1 MNVAKELNMPYSKAI
16 TGTTDDAVE
25 FLKNNRTPKILIIDV
40 SNSELPL
47 ADINKIKEYS
57 SPNLSLIA
65 IGGKNDVG
73 LFRDFITIGISD
85 YLVKPITSI
94 LLKKTIEEINN
105 PRKTGVYEKTGK
117 LIQFIASAGGAG
129 STTAATNIAWI
140 LANRHF
146 KRTAVLD
153 LDFLFGSANLM
164 LDIKAENSYL
174 DTLESPEKVDDYF
187 VETILKKH
195 GKRLYYIGG
204 LIDLVRG
211 VLADLESFSV
221 FVDSV
226 KRQFNYIVA
235 DSPREVSG
243 VTHVAMKKA
252 NIFVIMVEMSIA
264 SAQNTAR
271 LLEFFNTDQP
281 GKRIIIVANKV
292 GLSSGGAIA
301 RESFEKVIDRRI
313 DYMMPLD
320 ERVTLAAANI
330 GQPLVLSDSPL
341 TETLESMADD
351 ILGKKD
357 TVALMAAILEKE
369 RTLFEKMKEK
379 IFDLFRK

>member
-1 MNVAKELNMPYSKAI
+1 
-16 TGTTDDAVE
+16 
-25 FLKNNRTPKILIIDV
+25 
-40 SNSELPL
+40 
-47 ADINKIKEYS
+47 
-57 SPNLSLIA
+57 
-65 IGGKNDVG
+65 
-73 LFRDFITIGISD
+73 
-85 YLVKPITSI
+85 VKPITSA

-117 LIQFIASAGGAG
+117 LIQFIASVGGAG

-153 LDFLFGSANLM
+153 LDFLFGCANLM

-204 LIDLVRG
+204 LADLVRG

-221 FVDSV
+221 LIDAI
-226 KRQFNYIVA
+226 KKQFNYIMV
-235 DSPREVSG
+235 DSPRDVGG

-252 NIFVIMVEMSIA
+252 NIFVIMAEMSVA

-301 RESFEKVIDRRI
+301 RESFEKVIDRKM

-320 ERVTLAAANI
+320 ERVALAAANI

-341 TETLESMADD
+341 TETLESIADD
-351 ILGKKD
+351 IIGKKD

-379 IFDLFRK
+379 IFDLFRSKR